1 MFMFVGGE
9 VKHMAFAVGGAILF
23 SGTYSIDFNF
33 IFVKQCMPHLF
44 MVSLGDFM
52 IDAANQNFKIR
63 FISFMLDAT
72 NQNFKIKLM
81 QQ

>member
-23 SGTYSIDFNF
+23 SGTYSIDFNII
-33 IFVKQCMPHLF
+33 IFKQCMPHLF

-52 IDAANQNFKIR
+52 IDAANQNLKIK
-63 FISFMLDAT
+63 FMFFMLDAI
-72 NQNFKIKLM
+72 NQNISDEF
-81 QQ
+81 